1 MLTLHIPSY
10 PTLNIT
16 DLVLDYNGTLAFE
29 GNVKSGVFER
39 LERLASAPLRIH
51 VITADTYGSVHEQCN
66 KPYIIIHVIGK
77 EKQDEEK
84 RRYIEHLGAQ
94 NCIAIGNGRNDALM
108 LQSAA
113 IGMALL
119 QEEGLSFEAL
129 RHSNTLFK
137 NINDALDALL
147 HPSRLIATLRN

>member
-1 MLTLHIPSY
+1 MLTLHIPSR
-10 PTLNIT
+10 PILNIT

-29 GNVKSGVFER
+29 GRVKSGVFER
-39 LERLASAPLRIH
+39 LEQLAAIALRIH
-51 VITADTYGSVHEQCN
+51 VITADTYGSVHEECN
-66 KPYIIIHVIGK
+66 KPYIIIHVIAK

-84 RRYIEHLGAQ
+84 RRYIEHLGTQ
-94 NCIAIGNGRNDALM
+94 NCVAIGNGRNDALM

-129 RHSNTLFK
+129 RHSDTLFK